1 MQLVYCVS
9 KLQDSLRE
17 LEVDLLAGELL
28 VHRGEGLCLVLDVGL
43 LGLVQ
48 VDLEQTGAV
57 QTDPNS
63 LANNLGRVDEVIE
76 DGDRLL
82 SPGAVHLLCSSD
94 VELPQLSLQVR
105 VDL

>member
-1 MQLVYCVS
+1 MS

-57 QTDPNS
+57 QTDPEMLIYRERKIYWAKQEFVCNQFRH
-63 LANNLGRVDEVIE
+63 NT
-76 DGDRLL
+76 
-82 SPGAVHLLCSSD
+82 
-94 VELPQLSLQVR
+94 
-105 VDL
+105 

>member
-1 MQLVYCVS
+1 MS

-28 VHRGEGLCLVLDVGL
+28 VHRGEGLCLMLDVGL

-57 QTDPNS
+57 QTDPEMSIYRWRKIYWAKQDFVCRQFRHNTY
-63 LANNLGRVDEVIE
+63 LI
-76 DGDRLL
+76 LL
-82 SPGAVHLLCSSD
+82 PTISAG
-94 VELPQLSLQVR
+94 
-105 VDL
+105 

>member
-1 MQLVYCVS
+1 MNILPPIGKTRNDGHGFQGKASCS
-9 KLQDSLRE
+9 SFIECQKLQDSLRE

-57 QTDPNS
+57 QTDPEMS
-63 LANNLGRVDEVIE
+63 IYR
-76 DGDRLL
+76 
-82 SPGAVHLLCSSD
+82 
-94 VELPQLSLQVR
+94 
-105 VDL
+105 